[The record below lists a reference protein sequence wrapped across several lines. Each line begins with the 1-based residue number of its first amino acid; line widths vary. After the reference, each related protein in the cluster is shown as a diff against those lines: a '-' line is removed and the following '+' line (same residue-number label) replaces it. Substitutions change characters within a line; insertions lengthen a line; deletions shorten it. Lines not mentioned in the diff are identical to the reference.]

1 MFIPLRIGG
10 GPDEVDVAYRVLRAS
25 QGIGGSAPDDSG
37 IDGLWRR
44 ARAFGLASGE
54 SANVRAFN
62 NFFPFCATDTIPYY
76 ERHLGLVASPGATLA
91 DRRDE
96 VMRLWP
102 AKASARRADIES
114 ELQRIDSRFVVLS
127 VSDHFKSTSMP
138 GRCLAP
144 NAGSGEPTYGARHC
158 SPLARPSSRSTFR
171 IRLATG
177 TSSVLTARDRAVMRT
192 AKIRLRRI
200 LPSWCDYTVT
210 TTSTFTLNHSLLGT
224 TGL

>member
-10 GPDEVDVAYRVLRAS
+10 GPGEVEVAYRVLRAS

-44 ARAFGLASGE
+44 ARAFGLASAE

-76 ERHLGLVASPGATLA
+76 ERHLGLVASPGETLA
-91 DRRDE
+91 DRSDE

-127 VSDHFKSTSMP
+127 VSDHFKSTSIP
-138 GRCLAP
+138 GRCLAA
-144 NAGSGEPTYGARHC
+144 NSGSGEPTYGARHC
-158 SPLARPSSRSTFR
+158 SLLARPSSRST
-171 IRLATG
+171 IRVRLEIG
-177 TSSVLTARDRAVMRT
+177 SYRSLTLREKAAVRS
-192 AKIRLRRI
+192 AKLRLRRL
-200 LPSWCDYTVT
+200 LPSWCDSTVT
-210 TTSTFTLNHSLLGT
+210 TASTLTLGSSILGI